1 MIRRPPRST
10 LFPYTTLFRS
20 REDSAVLTVGVQQ
33 ELQMPARL
41 GLLQAAQHAATATE
55 EAQHTLRNTAA
66 AVLGLVLL
74 VSLMLAVSIS
84 VPVRRLTAATRRLA
98 GGDRGARAPRGGS
111 AEIDELEIGRAHV

>member
-1 MIRRPPRST
+1 MAQPARGQRRAHRG
-10 LFPYTTLFRS
+10 R
-20 REDSAVLTVGVQQ
+20 AAGV
-33 ELQMPARL
+33 QMPARL

-84 VPVRRLTAATRRLA
+84 VSVRRLTAATRRLA
-98 GGDRGARAPRGGS
+98 GGDRGARAPRGGC
-111 AEIDELEIGRAHV
+111 AAIDELADSINTVACGIAHDDAE